1 MGEAQ
6 DERRKKQ
13 RFPLELPVVVSLNRG
28 SEIRGVSRDVS
39 SAGVFFYV
47 DDWPLAASS
56 IQFKM
61 ILPREITQSENM
73 RAACI
78 GRVVRVERGSETART
93 GIAATI
99 DSYTLR

>member
-1 MGEAQ
+1 MGQTE

-13 RFPLELPVVVSLNRG
+13 RFPLKLPVVVSLEA

-47 DDWPLAASS
+47 DYWPPGVSS
-56 IQFKM
+56 IEFKM

-73 RAACI
+73 RALCR
-78 GRVVRVERGSETART
+78 GRVVRVEVGSEAEQT
-93 GIAATI
+93 GVAATI
-99 DSYTLR
+99 DSYSLR